1 MGTPAEVDIP
11 LSQILAPLDGTP
23 EATIAVPYALALA
36 GPGGAIEL
44 LTVVRDAAD
53 SAAAEA
59 ALATQAE
66 ALRGKG
72 ATVNTRVLVGDP
84 AGHIIEAAAN
94 GGAAMIAMASRGRG
108 AINRLIHGDVADVVS
123 REATVPVLVVRTGEA
138 VPEPVKID
146 RLVLPLDG
154 SDLAAESIPVAT
166 ALAKRLGTPL
176 ALLRAVNV
184 ADILPPV
191 VGMGEAIPF
200 QVYDEAEHDMRAEA
214 ARYLDE
220 TAATLRAEGF
230 TVETKVL
237 TGPPA
242 SAIAE
247 ATNTGDVVVLCSNER
262 SGALRWLLGS
272 VAEQL
277 VRTDEAP
284 VLLVPAP
291 EEASA

>member
-1 MGTPAEVDIP
+1 MGTPGEVDIP
-11 LSQILAPLDGTP
+11 LQQILVPLDGTP
-23 EATIAVPYALALA
+23 EATIALPYALALA

-44 LTVVRDAAD
+44 LTVARDAAA
-53 SAAAEA
+53 SAAAAA
-59 ALATQAE
+59 ALATQAD

-72 ATVNTRVLVGDP
+72 ATVTSRVLVGDP
-84 AGHIIEAAAN
+84 TSHIIEAAAN
-94 GGAAMIAMASRGRG
+94 GGAAMIVMASRGRG
-108 AINRLIHGDVADVVS
+108 AINRLIHGDVADAVS
-123 REATVPVLVVRTGEA
+123 RQATVPVMVVRTGEA
-138 VPEPVKID
+138 VTEPVHIA
-146 RLVLPLDG
+146 RFVLPLDG

-166 ALAKRLGTPL
+166 ALARRLGAPL

-184 ADILPPV
+184 ADILPPA

-200 QVYDEAEHDMRAEA
+200 QVYNEAEHDMREEA

-220 TAATLRAEGF
+220 TAARLRADGL

-247 ATNTGDVVVLCSNER
+247 ATNAGDIVVLCSNDR
-262 SGALRWLLGS
+262 SGALRWLMGS

-284 VLLVPAP
+284 VILVPAS
-291 EEASA
+291 EEVSA